1 MISIVLIIILGVY
14 AYTDPKKRSLS
25 SLHLLQLVG
34 YDLEK
39 YKKWLKK
46 NSYSKFSINP
56 ILKEDKTPLVMT
68 DRAKRTLERHKT
80 LNLILFVV
88 LLALNVLVLKL
99 KVDMYMVCSILLVLL
114 AILLVFLQPN
124 LMIYSAKF
132 NQKREDKINMGFYKQ
147 AQNRLRSLEDLI
159 VVGITGS
166 YGKTSTKFITSTIL
180 KEKYRVQDT
189 PSSYNTPMGLSK
201 VINNELTSD
210 KEVFIAEMGA
220 YCKGEIKECADLVKP
235 KIGILTSIGPA
246 HLETFGSI
254 ENIIATK
261 YELIESLPED
271 GIAIFNYDDKNLK
284 EVAEKTKIKKYY
296 FGLENI
302 EKLDVYAKD
311 IEVSSKG
318 SSFTLVIKD
327 LGQINCQTKILGKH
341 NIRNILAGA
350 TTAFALGL
358 TLEEI
363 AQGISKV
370 EPVEHRLNLI
380 DSPNGVII
388 IDDGFNSNPAGARAA
403 LEVLDQFKTGK
414 KIIVTPGMI
423 ELGDLEY
430 IENKKFGQEISKVA
444 DLVFLIGKK
453 RTKAIRDGLVEEKYK
468 EENIF
473 SCDSLNEATEIFST
487 MLVPGDVILFEN
499 DLPDNYSEEE

>member
-1 MISIVLIIILGVY
+1 MISIAILIIMGAYVY
-14 AYTDPKKRSLS
+14 LDPKKRSLS

-34 YDLEK
+34 YDLDK

-46 NSYSKFSINP
+46 NSFKKFSLEP
-56 ILKEDKTPLVMT
+56 IIKEDKTPLVMT
-68 DRAKRTLERHKT
+68 DRAKRTLQRHKT
-80 LNLILFVV
+80 LNLFFFI
-88 LLALNVLVLKL
+88 
-99 KVDMYMVCSILLVLL
+99 VLL
-114 AILLVFLQPN
+114 AINIIFLKAALVNNILFSLILIALGLLIVFLQPN
-124 LMIYSAKF
+124 LMVWSAKL

-147 AQNRLRSLEDLI
+147 AQNKIKSLENLT
-159 VVGITGS
+159 VLGITGS
-166 YGKTSTKFITSTIL
+166 YGKTSTKFISSTIL
-180 KEKYRVQDT
+180 KEKYKVQDT

-201 VINNELTSD
+201 VINNELTDD

-220 YCKGEIKECADLVKP
+220 YCKGEIKECADLVQP

-261 YELIESLPED
+261 YELIEALPED
-271 GIAIFNYDDKNLK
+271 GIAIFNYDDNNLK

-296 FGLENI
+296 FGLDNI
-302 EKLDVYAKD
+302 DKLDVYAKD
-311 IEVSSKG
+311 ITVSAKG

-327 LGQINCQTKILGKH
+327 LGQVACQTKILGRH

-350 TTAFALGL
+350 TAAYVLGL
-358 TLEEI
+358 SLDQI
-363 AQGISKV
+363 AAGISKIV
-370 EPVEHRLNLI
+370 PVDHRLSLI

-403 LEVLDQFKTGK
+403 LEVLNEFKSGK

-423 ELGDLEY
+423 ELGELEY
-430 IENKKFGQEISKVA
+430 IENKKFGQEISKAA

-453 RTKAIRDGLVEEKYK
+453 RTKAIRDGLVEKNYNED
-468 EENIF
+468 NIF
-473 SCDSLNEATEIFST
+473 SCDSLKEATEIFST

>member
-1 MISIVLIIILGVY
+1 MISIILLLLIGVY
-14 AYTDPKKRSLS
+14 VYIDPKKRCLS

-34 YDLEK
+34 YDLNK
-39 YKKWLKK
+39 YKNWLKED
-46 NSYSKFSINP
+46 SYKMFSLDP
-56 ILKEDKTPLVMT
+56 IVKEDKTPLVMT
-68 DRAKRTLERHKT
+68 DRAKRTLQRHKT
-80 LNLILFVV
+80 LNLFLFI
-88 LLALNVLVLKL
+88 A
-99 KVDMYMVCSILLVLL
+99 LL
-114 AILLVFLQPN
+114 AINIIVLKADLNNNIAWTIILIVVGLLIVFFQPSI
-124 LMIYSAKF
+124 MIWSAKL

-147 AQNRLRSLEDLI
+147 AQNKIKGLENLT

-180 KEKYRVQDT
+180 KEKYKVQDT

-201 VINNELTSD
+201 VINNELTED

-220 YCKGEIKECADLVKP
+220 YCKGEIKECADLVQP
-235 KIGILTSIGPA
+235 QIGILTSIGPA

-271 GIAIFNYDDKNLK
+271 GIAIFNYDDENLK

-296 FGLENI
+296 FGLDI
-302 EKLDVYAKD
+302 IDRLDVYAKD
-311 IEVSSKG
+311 IAVSEKG

-327 LGQINCQTKILGKH
+327 LGRIPCQTKILGRH

-350 TTAFALGL
+350 TAAFTLGL
-358 TLEEI
+358 DLDQI
-363 AQGISKV
+363 ALGISKI
-370 EPVEHRLNLI
+370 EPIDHRLSLI

-403 LEVLDQFKTGK
+403 LEVLNEFKNGK

-423 ELGDLEY
+423 ELGELEY

-453 RTKAIRDGLVEEKYK
+453 RTTAIREGLIEENFTDD
-468 EENIF
+468 NIF

-487 MLVPGDVILFEN
+487 MLNPGDVILFEN